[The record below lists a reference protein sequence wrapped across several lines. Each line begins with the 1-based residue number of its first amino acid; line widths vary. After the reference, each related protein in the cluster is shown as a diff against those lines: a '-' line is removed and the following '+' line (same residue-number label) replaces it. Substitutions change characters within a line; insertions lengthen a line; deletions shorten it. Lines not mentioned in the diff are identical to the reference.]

1 MSPRELVTVTT
12 FYGIKPWHFRYH
24 IVLWTIF
31 STAWLKGCSCFFA
44 MWTLHRAIHMRS
56 ITGLLAS
63 LCQKATN
70 AGTCPLLSPLR
81 VVLIANS

>member
-31 STAWLKGCSCFFA
+31 STAWLKGCSLLLCHVDTA
-44 MWTLHRAIHMRS
+44 PGNSHAVYNRV
-56 ITGLLAS
+56 TGIS
-63 LCQKATN
+63 LSESYERRDLPFVKSS
-70 AGTCPLLSPLR
+70 TCS
-81 VVLIANS
+81 AYS